1 MNYYTKD
8 HIISMIN
15 EMTIREKDY
24 PIMMSLLNTKDPN
37 LISAILEEILKGNLY
52 WSDLQA
58 CLPENKYDNIL
69 SQTLPT
75 QKALMKRVS
84 AMITLNKF
92 RKLNEHELNN
102 LIRNTAIINVPQ
114 NDKIYNE
121 EKTKARDDLI
131 TSLYNINSDDTSIE
145 RSSKIALMNMVMNA
159 EFLKSL
165 SKEELSEKYYIYN
178 NTVRDKTT
186 NAEYKF
192 IDPDDILLWASEY
205 IVPVDETMI
214 VLTDWDVAYMKL
226 HNLTEEM
233 IKKIISVSRIITHK
247 L

>member
-1 MNYYTKD
+1 MNYYTKY
-8 HIISMIN
+8 HIITMIN
-15 EMTIREKDY
+15 QMAIREKDY
-24 PIMMSLLNTKDPN
+24 PILVSLLSTKDPN
-37 LISAILEEILKGNLY
+37 LISAILEEVLKGNSY

-58 CLPENKYDNIL
+58 CLPGSKYDNIL
-69 SQTLPT
+69 NQTLPT
-75 QKALMKRVS
+75 QNALLKRVS

-92 RKLNEHELNN
+92 RKLNENELNDF
-102 LIRNTAIINVPQ
+102 IRSTAIINVPQ
-114 NDKIYNE
+114 NAEIYNE

-131 TSLYNINSDDTSIE
+131 TSLYNISSDDNSIE

-165 SKEELSEKYYIYN
+165 SKEKLSKKYYIHN
-178 NTVRDKTT
+178 NIALDKAT
-186 NAEYKF
+186 NTEYKF

-226 HNLTEEM
+226 HNLTEDM
-233 IKKIISVSRIITHK
+233 MKKIISISRILTHK

>member
-24 PIMMSLLNTKDPN
+24 PIMISLLNTKDPN
-37 LISAILEEILKGNLY
+37 LISAILEEVLKGNLY
-52 WSDLQA
+52 WSDLQV
-58 CLPENKYDNIL
+58 CLPEKYDNIL
-69 SQTLPT
+69 NQTLPT

-92 RKLNEHELNN
+92 RKLNENELNN
-102 LIRNTAIINVPQ
+102 FIRNTAIINVPQ

-121 EKTKARDDLI
+121 EKTKARDDII
-131 TSLYNINSDDTSIE
+131 TSLYSISSDDNSVE

-178 NTVRDKTT
+178 NTARDKST

-233 IKKIISVSRIITHK
+233 MKKIISVSRIITHK

>member
-24 PIMMSLLNTKDPN
+24 PIMISLLNTKDPN

-58 CLPENKYDNIL
+58 CLPEKYDNIL
-69 SQTLPT
+69 NQTLPT

-92 RKLNEHELNN
+92 RKLNENELNN
-102 LIRNTAIINVPQ
+102 FIRNTAIINVPQ

-121 EKTKARDDLI
+121 EKTKARDDII
-131 TSLYNINSDDTSIE
+131 TSLYSISSDDNSVE

-178 NTVRDKTT
+178 NTARDKST

-233 IKKIISVSRIITHK
+233 MKKIISVSRIITHK

>member
-24 PIMMSLLNTKDPN
+24 PIMISLLNTKDPN
-37 LISAILEEILKGNLY
+37 LISAILEEVLKGNLY

-58 CLPENKYDNIL
+58 CLPKNKYDNIL

-84 AMITLNKF
+84 AMITLNKL
-92 RKLNEHELNN
+92 RKLNENELNN
-102 LIRNTAIINVPQ
+102 FIRNTAIINVQQ

-131 TSLYNINSDDTSIE
+131 TTLYNISSSDTSVE

-233 IKKIISVSRIITHK
+233 MKKIISVSRIITHK